1 MFLKN
6 FRHFLEDEIQS
17 RKSDLRWKPI
27 INRLCSGLNFVMRCK
42 YQNINILRVAEYP
55 VSPKSLSF

>member
-55 VSPKSLSF
+55 VSPKSLPF